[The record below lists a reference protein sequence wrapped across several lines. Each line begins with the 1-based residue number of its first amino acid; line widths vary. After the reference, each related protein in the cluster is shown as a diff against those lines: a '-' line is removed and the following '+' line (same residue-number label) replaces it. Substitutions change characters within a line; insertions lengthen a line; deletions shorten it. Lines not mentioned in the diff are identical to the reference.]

1 MHRKLS
7 KILVTGGA
15 GFIASE
21 FTRQLLNGDC
31 PLAPPTAGRRG
42 LSPRYEVIVVDKLT
56 YAADLARLKEVK
68 NKFKF
73 YKTDICDY
81 EQLKKIFKKEN
92 PDLVVNFAAESH
104 VDRSILSS
112 DEFIK
117 TNISGTQV
125 LLDVSK
131 AQGIKKFIHTST
143 DEVYGDI
150 EKGKFYETTV
160 LNPSSPYSASK
171 AAADLLVKS
180 YIRTFRFPAI
190 IVRPSNNYGP
200 WQYPEKFIP
209 VIIYKA
215 LKNELIPV
223 YAQGQNVREWLYVAD
238 CVNAILKIVDK
249 GKTGEIY
256 NLGSGNERKN
266 IDLVKE
272 ILSILG
278 KPLSLISYVQDRPG
292 HDFRYSLDSS
302 KLRKELGWE
311 PRVSFEEGLAATVN
325 WYKENLDWLEQ
336 KVKYLKVYWKKVYK
350 EKKCP

>member
-1 MHRKLS
+1 MRRKLP

-21 FTRQLLNGDC
+21 FIRQLL
-31 PLAPPTAGRRG
+31 RG
-42 LSPRYEVIVVDKLT
+42 QSPQYEVTVVDKLT

-68 NKFKF
+68 GKFKF
-73 YKTDICDY
+73 YQADICNAA
-81 EQLKKIFKKEN
+81 QLEKIFQKEK
-92 PDLVVNFAAESH
+92 PEIVAHFAAESH

-180 YIRTFRFPAI
+180 YIRTFKFPAI

-209 VIIYKA
+209 VIIYKV

-238 CVNAILKIVDK
+238 CAKAILKIVDK

-266 IDLVKE
+266 IYLVKE
-272 ILSILG
+272 ILCILG

-311 PRVSFEEGLAATVN
+311 PQVSFEEGLIKTVN

-336 KVKYLKVYWKKVYK
+336 KVKHLKVYWKKVYR
-350 EKKCP
+350 EKKCPQS